1 MKTNIKQTVG
11 EKKRQESKN
20 KHRGGNMRSQPTQEE
35 ITIKSTHKLKVIPIT
50 GTQT

>member
-20 KHRGGNMRSQPTQEE
+20 KHRGGNSEVTANTRRDNDKINS
-35 ITIKSTHKLKVIPIT
+35 
-50 GTQT
+50 